1 MPRLRR
7 TTSPSAKSPLAST
20 SAFLHSIMPAPV
32 RSRSS
37 FTSAA
42 VISII
47 EVLPIEPIT
56 LVSAFGRR
64 RFRNRVGGL
73 PNGGPPAPAPPPR
86 PPAPGPPLPRRTRTR
101 FGGLRSGTL
110 ALLRRLG
117 RLAFQAQA
125 LRHDL
130 LGVLGVNILG
140 VVRHAFF
147 GGRLVL
153 NDLVGGEVLLGG
165 QRAALDHRVG
175 DLAGKQT
182 DGA

>member
-1 MPRLRR
+1 MYVPMRPLRVARPALLPAEEMPRLRR

-64 RFRNRVGGL
+64 RFRN
-73 PNGGPPAPAPPPR
+73 
-86 PPAPGPPLPRRTRTR
+86 R

>member
-56 LVSAFGRR
+56 LVSAYGRR
-64 RFRNRVGGL
+64 RFR
-73 PNGGPPAPAPPPR
+73 
-86 PPAPGPPLPRRTRTR
+86 RRFRNR

-153 NDLVGGEVLLGG
+153 NDLVGGEVVLGG
-165 QRAALDHRVG
+165 QRAALNHRVG